1 MLTTGRIVIP
11 TQTRDPTMEP
21 GKIKIDCIE
30 VTQPIGTFYIG
41 SIDSADLVRISF
53 SDVRRIEE
61 RDVEVLSGIDRPLSL
76 KRVAELRKY
85 VTNIDASFPTGII
98 LALESEHA
106 AYDSKTRTM
115 IIENEESVAKIIDGQ
130 HRIDGLKGYSGPKFQ
145 LNVTLFVN
153 MDLEDQAL
161 LFATINLKQTPVG
174 KSLAYDLFEFAKTRS
189 PQKTCHNIAKLLNS
203 REGSPF
209 HRRIMILGVA
219 TGQPTE
225 TITQAAF
232 IDRLIG
238 YVSTDPMADRDAIKR
253 GQKLLR
259 IDGGMIRVRKLIFR
273 NMFVDDR
280 DAEIARVLW
289 NYFSAVAARW
299 PKAWQFKQPG
309 LVLNRTT
316 GFRALMRFLP
326 VAYLSLGGLDTI
338 VSEEDFRSLFDK
350 VKLADDDFN
359 PVDFVPGTSGQAKLF
374 HTLEGHTRLD
384 EHTTFNPI
392 KKSGLVPEAK
402 KS

>member
-1 MLTTGRIVIP
+1 M
-11 TQTRDPTMEP
+11 MEEN
-21 GKIKIDCIE
+21 KIKIDCIE
-30 VTQPIGTFYIG
+30 ITQPIGTFYIG
-41 SIDSADLVRISF
+41 SIDSADLVQISYA
-53 SDVRRIEE
+53 DVRTIEQ
-61 RDVEVLSGIDRPLSL
+61 RDVEVLSGIERPLSL

-98 LALESEHA
+98 LAVGSEHA
-106 AYDSKTRTM
+106 EYDPKTRTM
-115 IIENEESVAKIIDGQ
+115 RIDKEESVAKIIDGQ

-145 LNVTLFVN
+145 LNVTLFVD

-189 PQKTCHNIAKLLNS
+189 PQKTCHNIAKLLNA

-209 HRRIMILGVA
+209 FRRVMILGVA

-232 IDRLIG
+232 IDRLIV
-238 YVSTDPMADRDAIKR
+238 YVSTDAMGDRDAIKR
-253 GQKLLR
+253 GQKLSR
-259 IDGGMIRVRKLIFR
+259 IDPAVIRVRKLIFR
-273 NMFVDDR
+273 NMFIDER

-289 NYFSAVAARW
+289 NYFSAVATRW

-326 VAYLSLGGLDTI
+326 LAYLSLGGLDTV
-338 VSEEDFRSLFDK
+338 VSEEDFRFTFDK
-350 VKLADDDFN
+350 VKLTDDDFTPEN
-359 PVDFVPGTSGQAKLF
+359 FVPGTSGQAKLF
-374 HTLEGHTRLD
+374 HTLEAHTRFD

-392 KKSGLVPEAK
+392 KKSGAVPSPK
-402 KS
+402 RS

>member
-1 MLTTGRIVIP
+1 
-11 TQTRDPTMEP
+11 MEEK
-21 GKIKIDCIE
+21 KIKIDCIE

-41 SIDSADLVRISF
+41 SIDSADLVQISYA
-53 SDVRRIEE
+53 DVRRIEE
-61 RDVEVLSGIDRPLSL
+61 RDVEVLSGIERPLSL

-98 LALESEHA
+98 LAVDSEHA
-106 AYDSKTRTM
+106 TYDPKTRTM
-115 IIENEESVAKIIDGQ
+115 MIDNEESVAKIIDGQ

-153 MDLEDQAL
+153 MDLEDQAI

-219 TGQPTE
+219 TGRPTE

-238 YVSTDPMADRDAIKR
+238 YLSTDPMADRDAIKR
-253 GQKLLR
+253 EQKLQK
-259 IDGGMIRVRKLIFR
+259 IDAGMIRVRKLIFR
-273 NMFVDDR
+273 NMFIDER

-289 NYFSAVAARW
+289 NYFSAVAGRW

>member
-1 MLTTGRIVIP
+1 MQPER
-11 TQTRDPTMEP
+11 
-21 GKIKIDCIE
+21 IKIDCIE

-41 SIDSADLVRISF
+41 SIDSADLVQISY

-61 RDVEVLSGIDRPLSL
+61 RDVEVLSGIERPLSL

-85 VTNIDASFPTGII
+85 VNNIDASFPTGII
-98 LALESEHA
+98 LAVESEHA
-106 AYDSKTRTM
+106 AYDPKTRTM
-115 IIENEESVAKIIDGQ
+115 MIDNEQSVAKIIDGQ

-145 LNVTLFVN
+145 LNVTIFVD
-153 MDLEDQAL
+153 MDIEDQAL
-161 LFATINLKQTPVG
+161 LFATVNLKQIPVG

-209 HRRIMILGVA
+209 HKRIMILGVA
-219 TGQPTE
+219 TGKPTE

-238 YVSTDPMADRDAIKR
+238 YISTDPMADRDAIKR
-253 GQKLLR
+253 KQKLPR

-273 NMFVDDR
+273 NMFIDDR
-280 DAEIARVLW
+280 DAEIARILW
-289 NYFSAVAARW
+289 NYFSAVAGRW
-299 PKAWQFKQPG
+299 PRAWQFKQAG

-326 VAYLSLGGLDTI
+326 SAYLSLGGLDTI
-338 VSEEDFRSLFDK
+338 VAEEDFRSIFEK
-350 VKLADDDFN
+350 VKLTDEAFN
-359 PVDFVPGTSGQAKLF
+359 PEEFVPGTSGQAKLF
-374 HTLEGHTRLD
+374 HALESHTRID
-384 EHTTFNPI
+384 EHTIFNPI
-392 KKSGLVPEAK
+392 KKPTRDASPTKG
-402 KS
+402 

>member
-1 MLTTGRIVIP
+1 MSG
-11 TQTRDPTMEP
+11 D
-21 GKIKIDCIE
+21 KIKIDCIE

-41 SIDSADLVRISF
+41 SMDSADLVAISY

-61 RDVEVLSGIDRPLSL
+61 RDVEALSGIERPLSR
-76 KRVAELRKY
+76 KRVAELRQY

-98 LALESEHA
+98 LAIESEHA
-106 AYDSKTRTM
+106 KFDTETRTM
-115 IIENEESVAKIIDGQ
+115 TIDKEESVAKIIDGQ
-130 HRIDGLKGYSGPKFQ
+130 HRIDGLKGYSGPTFQ
-145 LNVTLFVN
+145 LNVTLFVD
-153 MDLEDQAL
+153 MDIEDQAL

-209 HRRIMILGVA
+209 YRRIMILGVA
-219 TGQPTE
+219 TGEPTE

-238 YVSTDPMADRDAIKR
+238 YISPNPMADRDAIKR
-253 GQKLLR
+253 KPSQPIPK
-259 IDGGMIRVRKLIFR
+259 IDGAMIRVRKLIFR
-273 NMFVDDR
+273 NMWSEDR

-289 NYFSAVAARW
+289 NYFSAVAACW

-326 VAYLSLGGLDTI
+326 VAYLSLGGFDS
-338 VSEEDFRSLFDK
+338 VVPEEDFRTVFTK
-350 VKLADDDFN
+350 VRLTDDEFTPEN
-359 PVDFVPGTSGQAKLF
+359 FVPGTSGQAKLY
-374 HTLEGHTRLD
+374 HTLEEQTHLN

-392 KKSGLVPEAK
+392 KKPGSVPQTARK
-402 KS
+402 

>member
-1 MLTTGRIVIP
+1 
-11 TQTRDPTMEP
+11 
-21 GKIKIDCIE
+21 
-30 VTQPIGTFYIG
+30 
-41 SIDSADLVRISF
+41 
-53 SDVRRIEE
+53 
-61 RDVEVLSGIDRPLSL
+61 
-76 KRVAELRKY
+76 
-85 VTNIDASFPTGII
+85 
-98 LALESEHA
+98 
-106 AYDSKTRTM
+106 
-115 IIENEESVAKIIDGQ
+115 
-130 HRIDGLKGYSGPKFQ
+130 
-145 LNVTLFVN
+145 
-153 MDLEDQAL
+153 
-161 LFATINLKQTPVG
+161 
-174 KSLAYDLFEFAKTRS
+174 
-189 PQKTCHNIAKLLNS
+189 
-203 REGSPF
+203 
-209 HRRIMILGVA
+209 MILGVA
-219 TGQPTE
+219 TGRPTE

-238 YVSTDPMADRDAIKR
+238 YLSTDPMADRDAIKR
-253 GQKLLR
+253 EQKLQK
-259 IDGGMIRVRKLIFR
+259 IDAGMIRVRKLIFR
-273 NMFVDDR
+273 NMFIDER

-289 NYFSAVAARW
+289 NYFSAVAGRW

>member
-1 MLTTGRIVIP
+1 M
-11 TQTRDPTMEP
+11 DP

-41 SIDSADLVRISF
+41 SIDSADLVRISY

-61 RDVEVLSGIDRPLSL
+61 RDVEVLSGIERPLSL
-76 KRVAELRKY
+76 KRVTELRKY
-85 VTNIDASFPTGII
+85 VKNVDASFPTGII
-98 LALESEHA
+98 LALESHCA
-106 AYDSKTRTM
+106 AYDPKTRTM
-115 IIENEESVAKIIDGQ
+115 VIDNEESVAKIIDGQ
-130 HRIDGLKGYSGPKFQ
+130 HRIDGLRGYAGPKFQ
-145 LNVTLFVN
+145 LNVTLFVD
-153 MDLEDQAL
+153 MDIEDQAL

-219 TGQPTE
+219 TGEPTE

-238 YVSTDPMADRDAIKR
+238 YLSTDSMADRDAIKR
-253 GQKLLR
+253 NQKLQKV
-259 IDGGMIRVRKLIFR
+259 DGAMIRVRRLIFR
-273 NMFVDDR
+273 NMFIDDR

-289 NYFSAVAARW
+289 NYFSAVANRW

-326 VAYLSLGGLDTI
+326 IAYLSLGGLDSI
-338 VSEEDFRSLFDK
+338 VSEEDFRSIFDK
-350 VKLADDDFN
+350 VKLADDDFT
-359 PVDFVPGTSGQAKLF
+359 PEEFIPGTGGQAKLF

-384 EHTTFNPI
+384 EHTTFSPI
-392 KKSGLVPEAK
+392 KKPAAVPQAK
-402 KS
+402 KG

>member
-1 MLTTGRIVIP
+1 MQSRELM
-11 TQTRDPTMEP
+11 MEER
-21 GKIKIDCIE
+21 KIKIDCIE

-41 SIDSADLVRISF
+41 SIDSADLVQISYA
-53 SDVRRIEE
+53 DVRRIEE
-61 RDVEVLSGIDRPLSL
+61 RDVEVLSGIERPLSL

-85 VTNIDASFPTGII
+85 VKNIDASFPTGII
-98 LALESEHA
+98 LAVESEHA
-106 AYDSKTRTM
+106 TYDPKTRTM
-115 IIENEESVAKIIDGQ
+115 MIDNEESVAKIIDGQ

-153 MDLEDQAL
+153 MDLEDQAI

-232 IDRLIG
+232 IDRLIA

-253 GQKLLR
+253 EQKLQK
-259 IDGGMIRVRKLIFR
+259 IDAGMIRVRKLIFR
-273 NMFVDDR
+273 NMFIDER

-289 NYFSAVAARW
+289 NYFSAVAGRW

-309 LVLNRTT
+309 LILNRTT

-374 HTLEGHTRLD
+374 HTLEAHTRLD

-392 KKSGLVPEAK
+392 KKSGPVPQAK

>member
-1 MLTTGRIVIP
+1 MAEKT
-11 TQTRDPTMEP
+11 
-21 GKIKIDCIE
+21 IKIDCIQ

-41 SIDSADLVRISF
+41 SIASADLVQISYA
-53 SDVRRIEE
+53 DVRRIEE
-61 RDVEVLSGIDRPLSL
+61 RDVEFLSGIERPLSL
-76 KRVAELRKY
+76 RRVAELRKY
-85 VTNIDASFPTGII
+85 VTNIDASFPTAII
-98 LALESEHA
+98 LAVDSEHA
-106 AYDSKTRTM
+106 SYDPQTRTM
-115 IIENEESVAKIIDGQ
+115 VINNEENVAKIIDGQ
-130 HRIDGLKGYSGPKFQ
+130 HRIDGLKGYSGPTFQ
-145 LNVTLFVN
+145 LNVTIFVD

-209 HRRIMILGVA
+209 YRRIMILGVA

-238 YVSTDPMADRDAIKR
+238 YVSTDPMADRDTIKR
-253 GQKLLR
+253 NQKLQK
-259 IDGGMIRVRKLIFR
+259 IDGGMIRVRRLIFR
-273 NMFVDDR
+273 NMFIEDR

-289 NYFSAVAARW
+289 NYFSAVAGRW
-299 PKAWQFKQPG
+299 PEAWQFKQPG

-326 VAYLSLGGLDTI
+326 VAYLSLGGMDTI
-338 VSEEDFRSLFDK
+338 VSEEDFRFVFNK
-350 VKLADDDFN
+350 VKFTDNDFN
-359 PVDFVPGTSGQAKLF
+359 PEEFVPGTSGQAKLF
-374 HTLEGHTRLD
+374 HALEAQTRLD
-384 EHTTFNPI
+384 EQTIFSPI
-392 KKSGLVPEAK
+392 KKPERVPDSK
-402 KS
+402 RN

>member
-1 MLTTGRIVIP
+1 
-11 TQTRDPTMEP
+11 MEEVK
-21 GKIKIDCIE
+21 KIKIDCIE

-41 SIDSADLVRISF
+41 SMDSADLVQISYA
-53 SDVRRIEE
+53 DVRRIEE
-61 RDVEVLSGIDRPLSL
+61 RDVEVLSGIERPLSQ
-76 KRVAELRKY
+76 KRVTELRKY
-85 VTNIDASFPTGII
+85 VKNIDASFPTGII
-98 LALESEHA
+98 LAIEPENA
-106 AYDSKTRTM
+106 AYDRDTHTM
-115 IIENEESVAKIIDGQ
+115 TINYDQNVAKIIDGQ
-130 HRIDGLKGYSGPKFQ
+130 HRIDGLRGYAGTKFQ
-145 LNVTLFVN
+145 LNVTIFIG
-153 MDLEDQAL
+153 MDIEDQAI
-161 LFATINLKQTPVG
+161 LFATINLKQTVVG

-219 TGQPTE
+219 TGKPTE

-253 GQKLLR
+253 NQKLQK

-273 NMFVDDR
+273 NMFIDDR

-289 NYFSAVAARW
+289 NYFSAVANRW
-299 PKAWQFKQPG
+299 SKAWQFKQPG

-326 VAYLSLGGLDTI
+326 VAYLSLGGMDST
-338 VSEEDFRSLFDK
+338 VSEEDFRFIFDK
-350 VKLADDDFN
+350 VKFADDDFT
-359 PVDFVPGTSGQAKLF
+359 PEEFIPGTGGQAKLF
-374 HTLEGHTRLD
+374 HALEAHTRLD
-384 EHTTFNPI
+384 EHTIFNPI
-392 KKSGLVPEAK
+392 KKPGPVPQAK

>member
-1 MLTTGRIVIP
+1 
-11 TQTRDPTMEP
+11 MEP
-21 GKIKIDCIE
+21 RKIKIDCIE
-30 VTQPIGTFYIG
+30 VTQPIGKFYIG

-53 SDVRRIEE
+53 ADVRRIEE
-61 RDVEVLSGIDRPLSL
+61 RDVEVLSGIERPLSL

-98 LALESEHA
+98 LSLESQHA
-106 AYDSKTRTM
+106 AYDEKTRTM
-115 IIENEESVAKIIDGQ
+115 LIENEDNVAKIIDGQ
-130 HRIDGLKGYSGPKFQ
+130 HRIDGLRGYSGPQFQ
-145 LNVTLFVN
+145 LNVTLFVD
-153 MDLEDQAL
+153 MDIEDQAL

-253 GQKLLR
+253 EQKLQR
-259 IDGGMIRVRKLIFR
+259 VDGAMIRVRKLIFR

-280 DAEIARVLW
+280 DADIARVLW
-289 NYFSAVAARW
+289 NYFSAVAGRW

-326 VAYLSLGGLDTI
+326 VAYLSLGGLDTT
-338 VSEEDFRSLFDK
+338 VSEEDFRFVFDK
-350 VKLADDDFN
+350 VKIADDDFTPEN
-359 PVDFVPGTSGQAKLF
+359 YVPGTSGQASLF
-374 HTLEGHTRLD
+374 HALEAHTRLN

-392 KKSGLVPEAK
+392 KKPGPVPQAK
-402 KS
+402 K